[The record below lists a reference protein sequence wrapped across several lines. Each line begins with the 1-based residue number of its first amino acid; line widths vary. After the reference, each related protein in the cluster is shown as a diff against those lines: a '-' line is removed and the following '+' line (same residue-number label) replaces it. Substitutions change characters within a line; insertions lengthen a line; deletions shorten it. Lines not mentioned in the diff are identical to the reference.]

1 MDKQSGFLTHY
12 LVSGPRISHFD
23 GHANRSQ
30 NGIQYEQYLR
40 SLVADR
46 NQELPVRAE
55 DIALGKESKLGE
67 PWQYLYPCS
76 GLVNF
81 SHFALT
87 LGKVELLAS
96 TVLHA
101 DEDMDAAALLWTYAA
116 VDVWLNGEKTA
127 SVQEPVYKP
136 IGKTAITLRLRKG
149 ENILVV
155 SMQNL
160 AVRDSRSIC
169 GIQLLEGLD
178 KLTAGVP
185 DAEAAAPFLN
195 LDRWLS
201 DIGYRD
207 GQLLLPPDPPCRV
220 FLAYGDEAEGGQE
233 ITDIT
238 SPGSKE
244 AGINEAS
251 TDAAGTNDAGYNKA
265 GDNGA
270 VIEESV
276 PFQIHDGAPLVVVYG
291 VIGERKLSRKIE
303 LLHNQRPVYREGAD
317 RETVKSEL
325 FNELAQI
332 GAGEAFQPL
341 RFGLFYVLVRWNLGL
356 NAPCDEQHIAR
367 ALGQI
372 EQREDC
378 SDFLLA
384 GLLRL
389 MAQHELPEALE
400 QRAERAILS
409 YRYWMTEE
417 GSDAMC
423 FWSENHALMF
433 YICAYMAGKKYR
445 DRRFDRSRRS
455 GQEVEAVAL
464 GKIREWLED
473 VERWGFEEF
482 LSADY
487 MCVTMGAL
495 LNVADYMDE
504 PESSQAMALIDS
516 MLAAFARHTFRGSI
530 IAPQARIYR
539 SVILPFTQAAQSL
552 MHLLEP
558 KTPAGNSEWLVFLMN
573 SRYHLPYSVSELM
586 DAPLE
591 TAYRT
596 GNAWVKLNKQNR
608 YMLTSVQSPRWD
620 EPQVFWDNISFDEG
634 ADVESND
641 YVKSFNERFHGT
653 TRFEPGVYGYQQ
665 HMWYAALD
673 NDTVIFSN
681 HPGELADEGG
691 MRPGYWY
698 GNGIMPAIRQEG
710 SVLGAIYE
718 IADDHP
724 VAFTHLFFPE
734 DKLDGFERDGHW
746 LFGHKDG
753 GYVGIWCSEG
763 LTPHDD
769 LLFYCEYRA
778 YNRLSAY
785 YCKLGSREEH
795 GGFNAFREACLS
807 LAPQFNPRT
816 LMLEASDGYSLTFIR
831 HTNKT
836 QYV

>member
-12 LVSGPRISHFD
+12 LVSGPRISHFE
-23 GHANRSQ
+23 GHANRGQ

-46 NQELPVRAE
+46 NQDLPVRTE
-55 DIALGKESKLGE
+55 DIALGKTSKLGG
-67 PWQYLYPCS
+67 PWEYLYPCS
-76 GLVNF
+76 GFVNF

-96 TVLHA
+96 TVLYTE
-101 DEDMDAAALLWTYAA
+101 EDMDVAALLWTYAA
-116 VDVWLNGEKTA
+116 VDVWLNGEKA
-127 SVQEPVYKP
+127 VSVQEPVYKP
-136 IGKTAITLRLRKG
+136 IGKTAMKLRLRRG
-149 ENILVV
+149 ENVLVV
-155 SMQNL
+155 SLQNL
-160 AVRDSRSIC
+160 AVRDTRTIF

-178 KLTAGVP
+178 KVTAGVP
-185 DAEAAAPFLN
+185 DGEAAAPFLH

-201 DIGYRD
+201 GLGLKD
-207 GQLLLPPDPPCRV
+207 GQLLLPRNPPCRV
-220 FLAYGDEAEGGQE
+220 FLAYGEEAEGGQE
-233 ITDIT
+233 LTDIIGAGGVT
-238 SPGSKE
+238 LDGVAPDGDGAVPDKAALDE
-244 AGINEAS
+244 AAPDE
-251 TDAAGTNDAGYNKA
+251 AAGS
-265 GDNGA
+265 
-270 VIEESV
+270 ESV
-276 PFQIHDGAPLVVVYG
+276 AIEIDGSATFAVVYG
-291 VIGERKLSRKIE
+291 VIGEKKLSRKIE
-303 LLHNQRPVYREGAD
+303 LLQNQHPIYRDGSD
-317 RETVKSEL
+317 HETVKNEL
-325 FNELAQI
+325 FRELAQI
-332 GAGEAFQPL
+332 GSGAEFKPL
-341 RFGLFYVLVRWNLGL
+341 RFGLFYVLARWNLGL
-356 NAPCDEQHIAR
+356 SAPCDEQHIGR

-378 SDFLLA
+378 SDFFLA

-389 MAQHELPEALE
+389 MAQHRLPEELE
-400 QRAERAILS
+400 QRAERAILN

-433 YICAYMAGKKYR
+433 YICAYMAGKKYP
-445 DRRFDRSRRS
+445 DRHFARS
-455 GQEVEAVAL
+455 GRSGIEAQAVAL

-487 MCVTMGAL
+487 MCVTLGAL
-495 LNVADYMDE
+495 LNVVDYMDE
-504 PESSQAMALIDS
+504 AESNRATALIDS
-516 MLAAFARHTFRGSI
+516 MLKAFARHTFKGSI

-552 MHLLEP
+552 MHLLNPE
-558 KTPAGNSEWLVFLMN
+558 TPAGNSEWLVFLMN
-573 SRYHLPYSVSELM
+573 SRYRLPYSASELM
-586 DAPLE
+586 DKPLTE
-591 TAYRT
+591 AYRT
-596 GNAWVKLNKQNR
+596 GNAWVKLNKQER

-620 EPQVFWDNISFDEG
+620 ESQVFWDNISFDED
-634 ADVESND
+634 ADVESGD

-673 NDTVIFSN
+673 NDTVIYSN
-681 HPGELADEGG
+681 HPGELADDGG

-710 SVLGAIYE
+710 STLVAIYE

-734 DKLDGFERDGHW
+734 DKLDGFEREGHW

-753 GYVGIWCSEG
+753 GYIGIWCSEG

-769 LLFYCEYRA
+769 RLFHCEYRA

-785 YCKLGSREEH
+785 YCKLGSREEY
-795 GGFNAFREACLS
+795 GDFNAFREACLG
-807 LAPQFNPRT
+807 LAPQFDRRT
-816 LMLEASDGYSLTFIR
+816 MVLKASDGYNLAFVR
-831 HTNKT
+831 CTNKT